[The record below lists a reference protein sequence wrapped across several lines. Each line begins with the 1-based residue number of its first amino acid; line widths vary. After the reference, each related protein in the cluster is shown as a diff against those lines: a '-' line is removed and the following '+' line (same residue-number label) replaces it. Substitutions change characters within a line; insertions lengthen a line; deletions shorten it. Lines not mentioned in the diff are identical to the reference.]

1 MAINVSVQ
9 YNNAFLP
16 DIILTVDPRLLYYLR
31 EPISNVMEEVLY
43 LWPMKQQFYTRSGN
57 SVRIS
62 CKNEVCSAR
71 ESTNR
76 CLLKPIEL
84 PEAFWFEPIFQGLGE
99 YKARSL
105 KRSVVVH
112 CLGEFTKRLKAR

>member
-1 MAINVSVQ
+1 MPGLFP
-9 YNNAFLP
+9 NNRSC
-16 DIILTVDPRLLYYLR
+16 TVLD
-31 EPISNVMEEVLY
+31 
-43 LWPMKQQFYTRSGN
+43 
-57 SVRIS
+57 
-62 CKNEVCSAR
+62 KNEVCSAR

>member
-1 MAINVSVQ
+1 MKMAARKK
-9 YNNAFLP
+9 NN
-16 DIILTVDPRLLYYLR
+16 
-31 EPISNVMEEVLY
+31 
-43 LWPMKQQFYTRSGN
+43 
-57 SVRIS
+57 
-62 CKNEVCSAR
+62 KNEVCSAR

-105 KRSVVVH
+105 KRSVV
-112 CLGEFTKRLKAR
+112 FTVSESSRKG

>member
-1 MAINVSVQ
+1 MEMAVRKK
-9 YNNAFLP
+9 NN
-16 DIILTVDPRLLYYLR
+16 
-31 EPISNVMEEVLY
+31 
-43 LWPMKQQFYTRSGN
+43 
-57 SVRIS
+57 
-62 CKNEVCSAR
+62 KNEVCSAR

-99 YKARSL
+99 YKARNL